1 MTRAWWRLL
10 ARLVCRL
17 PPFSAM
23 VSRREGGAS
32 RVCREREEWQGSSKG
47 DLGSGSFDDRVGTG
61 EQQRRNC
68 ETECLGSF

>member
-1 MTRAWWRLL
+1 
-10 ARLVCRL
+10 
-17 PPFSAM
+17 M

-32 RVCREREEWQGSSKG
+32 RVCLEREEWQGSSKG
-47 DLGSGSFDDRVGTG
+47 DLGSASFDDRVGTG